1 MNEPAF
7 TVRPKGARICAALV
21 LASAAVRLT
30 WFLLAHGAGT
40 DAYTAIVHLALPELS
55 CILLA
60 VFILRGALR
69 LCTIPVGLGCLFF
82 VLKAACLFGAEVC
95 SSSVVMREVSEGVSV
110 GENNRTLGIAC
121 GAAQFIAGAAI
132 WRTVCALLLKGLRAL
147 KKRLG

>member
-1 MNEPAF
+1 MEMNQD
-7 TVRPKGARICAALV
+7 VSDIVQKARGVLKRLFIIESMTIEAICRILFV
-21 LASAAVRLT
+21 
-30 WFLLAHGAGT
+30 AG
-40 DAYTAIVHLALPELS
+40 
-55 CILLA
+55 
-60 VFILRGALR
+60 
-69 LCTIPVGLGCLFF
+69 LFF
-82 VLKAACLFGAEVC
+82 VLKAACLFGTEVC